1 MIKALS
7 PVAALLLG
15 VAILLAG
22 NGLQGTLLPLRASLE
37 RFGVVDIGVLGSAYF
52 VGFVVGCLCGPYL
65 VRRAGHIRTFAALAA
80 VASTVVLMHPL
91 ALEPFAWWALRSVTG
106 FCFAGL
112 YVVIESWLN
121 ERSTNQNRG
130 LIMAVYT
137 IINLTVIT
145 LGQMMITLY
154 DPSEFA
160 LFSLA
165 SILVSLAA
173 VPVAMTAAPGPAP
186 IEAVRIRP
194 LRLLRL
200 SPVGFVG
207 CFAVGV
213 TNGSFWSLGP
223 LFATDMGFD
232 TTGIAVFMSA
242 TVLGGAL
249 LQWPLGRL
257 SDRMDRRK
265 IIAGSCLMAGAAGGA
280 LVLWGVRDPDM
291 VVPVAIAFGAFTFP
305 IYGLSAAHANDFAG
319 RGSFVEMASGLLL
332 INGVGSVLGPIVAA
346 FFMQGYG
353 APGLFVVTATVHVAM
368 AGFAV
373 YRLGVRA
380 AVPSELKTE
389 YVAKPQAGSGGVVID
404 PRAGLEQEPAAT
416 APGGDAP

>member
-1 MIKALS
+1 MTKALA
-7 PVAALLLG
+7 PVAALLAG
-15 VAILLAG
+15 VAILLTG
-22 NGLQGTLLPLRASLE
+22 NGLQGTLLPLRARIE
-37 RFGVVDIGVLGSAYF
+37 QFDVVDIGVLGSAYF
-52 VGFVVGCLCGPYL
+52 VGFVLGCVAGPYL

-80 VASTVVLMHPL
+80 VASTVVLAHLL
-91 ALEPFAWWALRSVTG
+91 ALSPIAWWIMRATTG

-145 LGQMMITLY
+145 IGQMMITLY

-160 LFSLA
+160 LFSIA

-173 VPVAMTAAPGPAP
+173 VPVAMTAAPGPSPVETVRLRP
-186 IEAVRIRP
+186 IH
-194 LRLLRL
+194 LMKL
-200 SPVGFVG
+200 SPVGFIG

-223 LFATDMGFD
+223 LFSAEIGMD

-265 IIAGSCLMAGAAGGA
+265 VIAFACLMSSGAGAA
-280 LVLWGVRDPDM
+280 LVAWSIRDADM
-291 VVPVAIAFGAFTFP
+291 VIPAAVVFGAFTFS
-305 IYGLSAAHANDFAG
+305 IYALCAAHANDFASHD
-319 RGSFVEMASGLLL
+319 SFVEMASGLLL
-332 INGVGSVLGPIVAA
+332 VNGVGSVIGPIVAA
-346 FFMQGYG
+346 LAMTGYG
-353 APGLFVVTATVHVAM
+353 PGGLFIVTSVVHVAM
-368 AGFAV
+368 AGFAL
-373 YRLGVRA
+373 YRLFVRK
-380 AVPSELKTE
+380 AVPDSVKPGF
-389 YVAKPQAGSGGVVID
+389 VAAAPGAVTLD
-404 PRAGLEQEPAAT
+404 PRAERGTGA
-416 APGGDAP
+416 

>member
-1 MIKALS
+1 MTKALA

-15 VAILLAG
+15 VGILLTG
-22 NGLQGTLLPLRASLE
+22 NGLQGTLLPLRARLE
-37 RFGVVDIGVLGSAYF
+37 DFDVVDIGVLGSAYF
-52 VGFVVGCLCGPYL
+52 VGFVLGCLVGPYL
-65 VRRAGHIRTFAALAA
+65 VRRAGHIRTFAALTAI
-80 VASTVVLMHPL
+80 ASTVVLAHPL
-91 ALEPFAWWALRSVTG
+91 ALSPIAWWIMRATTG

-112 YVVIESWLN
+112 YLVIESWLN
-121 ERSTNQNRG
+121 ERSNNQNRG

-160 LFSLA
+160 LFNIA

-173 VPVAMTAAPGPAP
+173 VPVAMSAAPGPAP
-186 IEAVRIRP
+186 VEGVRLRP
-194 LRLLRL
+194 THLLKL

-223 LFATDMGFD
+223 LFAADIGMD

-265 IIAGSCLMAGAAGGA
+265 VIALACLLAGGAGAA
-280 LVLWGVRDPDM
+280 LVAWAIRDIDM
-291 VVPVAIAFGAFTFP
+291 VIPAAVVFGAFTFS
-305 IYGLSAAHANDFAG
+305 IYALCAAHANDFATH
-319 RGSFVEMASGLLL
+319 GSFVEMASGLLL
-332 INGVGSVLGPIVAA
+332 VNGIGSVLGPIAAA
-346 FFMQGYG
+346 FFMEGYG
-353 APGLFVVTATVHVAM
+353 PAGLFVVTAVVHVAM
-368 AGFAV
+368 AGFAL
-373 YRLGVRA
+373 YRLAVRK
-380 AVPSELKTE
+380 AVPDDLKPVF
-389 YVAKPQAGSGGVVID
+389 VAAAPGAVTLD
-404 PRAGLEQEPAAT
+404 PRAEHPDQTPAQAG
-416 APGGDAP
+416 A

>member
-1 MIKALS
+1 VIKALA

-15 VAILLAG
+15 VAILLTG
-22 NGLQGTLLPLRASLE
+22 NGLQGTLLPLRARIES
-37 RFGVVDIGVLGSAYF
+37 FDVVEIGVLGSSYF
-52 VGFVVGCLCGPYL
+52 VGFVLGCLGGPYM
-65 VRRAGHIRTFAALAA
+65 VRRAGHIRTFAALSA
-80 VASTVVLMHPL
+80 VASTVVLAHLL
-91 ALEPFAWWALRSVTG
+91 ALSPVAWWVMRATTG

-112 YVVIESWLN
+112 YIVIESWLN

-145 LGQMMITLY
+145 IGQMMITLY

-173 VPVAMTAAPGPAP
+173 VPVAMTAAPGPSP
-186 IEAVRIRP
+186 IEAVRLRP
-194 LRLLRL
+194 VYLMRL

-223 LFATDMGFD
+223 LFAADIGFD

-265 IIAGSCLMAGAAGGA
+265 VIAFACLMAGGAGAA
-280 LVLWGVRDPDM
+280 LVAWAVHDADM
-291 VVPVAIAFGAFTFP
+291 VIPVAVVFGAFTFS
-305 IYGLSAAHANDFAG
+305 IYALCAAHAFDFASG
-319 RGSFVEMASGLLL
+319 GSFVEMASGLLL
-332 INGVGSVLGPIVAA
+332 VNGAGSVLGPVVAA

-353 APGLFVVTATVHVAM
+353 PAGLFIVTAVVHVAM
-368 AGFAV
+368 AGFAL
-373 YRLGVRA
+373 YRLYVRK
-380 AVPSELKTE
+380 AVPDDVKPGF
-389 YVAKPQAGSGGVVID
+389 VAAAPGATALD
-404 PRAGLEQEPAAT
+404 PRAGRNAS
-416 APGGDAP
+416 